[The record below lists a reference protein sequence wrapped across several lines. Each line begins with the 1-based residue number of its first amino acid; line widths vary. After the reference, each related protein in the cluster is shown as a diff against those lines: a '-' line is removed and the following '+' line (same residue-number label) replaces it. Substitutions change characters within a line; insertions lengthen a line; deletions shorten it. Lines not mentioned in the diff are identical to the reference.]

1 MFAWN
6 LYGRSDCN
14 ASLGNTLAPIA
25 EDAWSLIQA
34 QARSLPNL
42 KICEDQGDP
51 AATHYL
57 EKGNPRSPTERV
69 WLRPA

>member
-1 MFAWN
+1 MWN
-6 LYGRSDCN
+6 LYSRSDCN

-25 EDAWSLIQA
+25 EDAWSLIRA

-42 KICEDQGDP
+42 KICEDQSDP

-57 EKGNPRSPTERV
+57 DDGNAHCPEDLV